1 MSQKHSPVEINYQN
15 LKYAED
21 AHLFLMAL
29 KENELNVKQT
39 AEIAFATQILSL
51 SKQLTNIAGNAW
63 SHTLSGTRAG
73 RNEYILLHEF
83 KRNNYIVPDKEDK
96 THKNTSYQQE
106 ARVENAEE
114 DATTATS
121 NKKPKYQGGLVF
133 EPEKGL
139 HKNYVLVMDFNS
151 LYPSIIQEFNICF
164 TTVNRDRFN
173 VTHDENKDM
182 PILPE
187 RDTESGVLPRLLNTL
202 VSRRREVKKLL
213 KRS

>member
-1 MSQKHSPVEINYQN
+1 
-15 LKYAED
+15 
-21 AHLFLMAL
+21 MAL

-133 EPEKGL
+133 EPEKGCIKL
-139 HKNYVLVMDFNS
+139 CFGYGFQLIVPKYYS
-151 LYPSIIQEFNICF
+151 RIQHMFHNCEQRQI
-164 TTVNRDRFN
+164 
-173 VTHDENKDM
+173 
-182 PILPE
+182 
-187 RDTESGVLPRLLNTL
+187 
-202 VSRRREVKKLL
+202 
-213 KRS
+213 